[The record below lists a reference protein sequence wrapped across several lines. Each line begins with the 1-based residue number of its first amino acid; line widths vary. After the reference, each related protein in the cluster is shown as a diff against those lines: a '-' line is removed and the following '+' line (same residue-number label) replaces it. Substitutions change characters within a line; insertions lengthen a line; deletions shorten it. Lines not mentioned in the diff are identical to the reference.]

1 VVDGFV
7 DRPLDI
13 AGPIVV
19 LTPGNLPALRVR
31 HISPRLAT
39 WMSLV
44 IQGAELERSWSR
56 TARAAEPRTSGV

>member
-13 AGPIVV
+13 TGPIVV

-31 HISPRLAT
+31 RISPTFAT

-44 IQGAELERSWSR
+44 IQGAELERSWTR
-56 TARAAEPRTSGV
+56 TARAAEARTSGI

>member
-19 LTPGNLPALRVR
+19 LTPANLPALRVR

-39 WMSLV
+39 WMSL
-44 IQGAELERSWSR
+44 ERQ
-56 TARAAEPRTSGV
+56 TDLLGLTPRISDA